1 MKITLLY
8 TLAIIT
14 AVASATKDNVEILDV
29 VEANTQK
36 PADKFFKI
44 QPKQCNV
51 KSDNIEEFL
60 KACIKTERRWL
71 HM

>member
-14 AVASATKDNVEILDV
+14 AVASATKDNIEILDI
-29 VEANTQK
+29 VEANAPNT
-36 PADKFFKI
+36 ADKFFKI